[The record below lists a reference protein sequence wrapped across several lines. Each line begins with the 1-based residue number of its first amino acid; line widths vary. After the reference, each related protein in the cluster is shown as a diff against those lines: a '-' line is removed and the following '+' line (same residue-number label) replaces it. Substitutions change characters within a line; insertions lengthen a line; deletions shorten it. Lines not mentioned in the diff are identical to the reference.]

1 MPFLMRGAFIEYGSD
16 FLGPIPNVVIF
27 QFNPESLQ
35 RQIEIP
41 SRPAGSMGR
50 ETSQV
55 GERPVEKINL
65 TAHFSAADRLNDNH
79 ALARA
84 FGIGT
89 QLAALE
95 KMVQPPGRVGRLLQ
109 EAVDAISDAIAER
122 RGGVPTQG
130 IPRENY
136 PRILFIWG
144 LTRVL
149 PVTIDSMGI
158 TEQEYDNMLNPIRA
172 EVSLGLSVI
181 TVGHCSDDIVARGAV
196 EYTNLAKDL
205 QASANL
211 GETGTQIY
219 EMIEQIKF

>member
-1 MPFLMRGAFIEYGSD
+1 MPFLMRGALIEYGSD

-35 RQIEIP
+35 RRIDIP
-41 SRPAGSMGR
+41 FRNAGATSR
-50 ETSQV
+50 ETDQA
-55 GERPVEKINL
+55 GELPVENISL
-65 TAHFSAADRLNDNH
+65 TAYFSAADRLKDNQG
-79 ALARA
+79 LARA

-109 EAVDAISDAIAER
+109 YAVDAIGDAISR
-122 RGGVPTQG
+122 HRGDAPARG

-144 LTRVL
+144 VTRVL
-149 PVTIDSMGI
+149 PVAVTGMSI
-158 TEQEYDNMLNPIRA
+158 TEQEYDHMLNPIRA
-172 EVSLGLSVI
+172 EVSLDLSVI
-181 TVGHCSDDIVARGAV
+181 TVGHCCNDIVAQGAV

-219 EMIEQIKF
+219 EIFNF

>member
-1 MPFLMRGAFIEYGSD
+1 MPFLMRGALIEYGSD

-41 SRPAGSMGR
+41 SRSTGAASR
-50 ETSQV
+50 ETDQA
-55 GERPVEKINL
+55 GDPPVENISL
-65 TAHFSAADRLNDNH
+65 TAYFSAADRLKENFG
-79 ALARA
+79 LARA

-95 KMVQPPGRVGRLLQ
+95 KMVQPPGRVGRFLQ
-109 EAVDAISDAIAER
+109 AAVDAIGDAIASH
-122 RGGVPTQG
+122 RGNAPAQG

-149 PVTIDSMGI
+149 PVAITGMSI
-158 TEQEYDNMLNPIRA
+158 TEQEYDHMLNPIRA
-172 EVSLGLSVI
+172 EVSLDLSVI
-181 TVGHCSDDIVARGAV
+181 TVGHCSNDIVAQGAV

-219 EMIEQIKF
+219 EIFKF